1 MHKVLILP
9 RDIDTRSLRK
19 ALWAQRIGH
28 HFTEEHDTQVLWLAD
43 PRQHDDMMQLIAR
56 WQRGEPIAPAEKRA
70 FASRNW
76 RQGPL
81 AEAPVAA
88 ALVGLCVAV
97 FGLMAIFGDLVIAA
111 MTITPI
117 GVVGTSL
124 SVGTLG
130 DTLSSGQLW
139 RLVSPAFLHF
149 GWMHLIFNML
159 WLWYFGRQIEA
170 LQGSWRLLGVVMISA
185 LVSNLAQY
193 ATGTVLFGG
202 MSGVDYALLGYVWL
216 MALRAPKSGFFVPQ
230 MLVVFMLG
238 WMVFTMTDLAGPVG
252 FGNVAN
258 EAHLGGLL
266 VGLVLGWIAS
276 SRARKQ
282 PDTTGSKERDDE

>member
-1 MHKVLILP
+1 MHKVLMLP
-9 RDIDTRSLRK
+9 RDTDTRTLRQ

-28 HFTEEHDTQVLWLAD
+28 RFTDETDAQVLWLAD
-43 PRQHDDMMQLIAR
+43 PRQHDEMMQLVTR
-56 WQRGEPIAPAEKRA
+56 WQRGEPLPSTAERRTRA
-70 FASRNW
+70 GDW
-76 RQGPL
+76 RHGAF

-88 ALVGLCVAV
+88 ALLGLCLVV
-97 FGLMAIFGDLVIAA
+97 FGLMAVFGDQVVAA
-111 MTITPI
+111 RTITPI
-117 GVVGTSL
+117 GVVGNSL
-124 SVGTLG
+124 DIGTLG
-130 DTLSSGQLW
+130 DTLSSGQVW
-139 RLVSPAFLHF
+139 RLISPAFLHF

-170 LQGSWRLLGVVMISA
+170 LQGSLRLLVIVVISA
-185 LVSNLAQY
+185 LISNLAQY

-216 MALRAPKSGFFVPQ
+216 MARRAPGRGFFVPQ

-238 WMVFTMTDLAGPVG
+238 WMVFTMTDFADPLG

-266 VGLVLGWIAS
+266 VGLVLGWVAS
-276 SRARKQ
+276 SRAR
-282 PDTTGSKERDDE
+282 RA

>member
-1 MHKVLILP
+1 MHKVLMLP
-9 RDIDTRSLRK
+9 RDTDTRELRK

-28 HFTEEHDTQVLWLAD
+28 RVTEEDDAQVFWLAD
-43 PRQHDDMMQLIAR
+43 PDQHEDMMRLVER
-56 WQRGEPIAPAEKRA
+56 
-70 FASRNW
+70 W
-76 RQGPL
+76 RQGESMATAGRERRPARTWRQGVL

-88 ALVGLCVAV
+88 VLIGVCLAV
-97 FGLMAIFGDLVIAA
+97 FALMAVLGDLLIAM

-117 GVVGTSL
+117 GVAGGNLVVGN
-124 SVGTLG
+124 LG
-130 DTLSSGQLW
+130 DTLASGQVW

-170 LQGSWRLLGVVMISA
+170 LQGSWRLLGIVLCSA
-185 LVSNLAQY
+185 LISNLAQY

-216 MALRAPKSGFFVPQ
+216 MSRRAPHSGFFVPQ

-238 WMVFTMTDLAGPVG
+238 WMVFTMSDFAEPVG

-266 VGLVLGWIAS
+266 VGLALGWIAS
-276 SRARKQ
+276 SRAKK
-282 PDTTGSKERDDE
+282 SF

>member
-1 MHKVLILP
+1 MYKVLMLP
-9 RDIDTRSLRK
+9 RDTDIRTLRQ

-28 HFTEEHDTQVLWLAD
+28 RFTEEEDAQVLWLAD
-43 PRQHDDMMQLIAR
+43 PRQHDDLMQLVER
-56 WQRGEPIAPAEKRA
+56 WQRGDSLEAAREQ
-70 FASRNW
+70 SRRSRSW

-88 ALVGLCVAV
+88 GLIVLSLAV
-97 FGLMAIFGDLVIAA
+97 FGLMAILGDLVIAA

-117 GVVGTSL
+117 GVVGNQL

-130 DTLSSGQLW
+130 DTLATGQLW

-149 GWMHLIFNML
+149 GWTHLIFNML

-170 LQGSWRLLGVVMISA
+170 LQGPLRLLGVVFSSA

-216 MALRAPKSGFFVPQ
+216 MAWRVPRSGFFVPQ

-238 WMVFTMTDLAGPVG
+238 WMVFTMTDFAEPIG

-266 VGLVLGWIAS
+266 IGLVLGWAAS
-276 SRARKQ
+276 SHARRRI
-282 PDTTGSKERDDE
+282 S

>member
-1 MHKVLILP
+1 MHKVLMLP
-9 RDIDTRSLRK
+9 RDTDTRSLRQ

-28 HFTEEHDTQVLWLAD
+28 RFTDEDDAQVLWLAD
-43 PRQHDDMMQLIAR
+43 PRQRDEMMHIVTC
-56 WQRGEPIAPAEKRA
+56 WQRGEPLPSADERHRSARD
-70 FASRNW
+70 W

-81 AEAPVAA
+81 GEAPVAA
-88 ALVGLCVAV
+88 ALIGLCLVV
-97 FGLMAIFGDLVIAA
+97 FALRGLLGDGVIAA
-111 MTITPI
+111 LTITPI
-117 GVVGTSL
+117 SVFGASL
-124 SVGTLG
+124 HIGTLA
-130 DTLSSGQLW
+130 DTLTSGQWW

-170 LQGSWRLLGVVMISA
+170 LQGSLRLLGVVLVSA
-185 LVSNLAQY
+185 LISNLAQY

-216 MALRAPKSGFFVPQ
+216 MARRVPGSGFFVPQ

-238 WMVFTMTDLAGPVG
+238 WMVFTMTDFAEPVG

-266 VGLVLGWIAS
+266 VGLVLGWLAS
-276 SRARKQ
+276 SRARR
-282 PDTTGSKERDDE
+282 SR